1 MWSRHSQRGLLPAGL
16 VVPVVNSTRRRKH
29 SAVGCAALSSPICLQ
44 SLLLSSVCSLPS
56 FVPRRTCGLRS
67 LLCAISWA
75 CSGAND
81 PADSIW
87 STVTGSSGF
96 GFIDFGRA
104 ASRHYS
110 SSSRRLSFDGIGL
123 VSGSIGI
130 GARNPAARDGH
141 RSTERFAT

>member
-1 MWSRHSQRGLLPAGL
+1 M
-16 VVPVVNSTRRRKH
+16 RR
-29 SAVGCAALSSPICLQ
+29 PIVADMLTIA
-44 SLLLSSVCSLPS
+44 
-56 FVPRRTCGLRS
+56 FA
-67 LLCAISWA
+67 LLCLLIAIFRTATDLRLEIFALRHQWA

-110 SSSRRLSFDGIGL
+110 SSSRRLSCDGIGL

-130 GARNPAARDGH
+130 GARNPAARDGR